1 MATPSAPAGAPKRKL
16 IFGYWN
22 VRGFHRANPCCYLL
36 NYANVDY
43 DTSTYQITENSW
55 FEVKSGTGIPFP
67 NLPYIIDG
75 DFKLSESMA
84 VAQYICGKFKP
95 ELLGTTPQEK
105 ARIYQLQN
113 IVAEISSESIKPFY
127 AHDDRNAHIANYTK
141 QVELLVTYLA
151 SKTYLI
157 GDNLTLPDFLFF
169 EVINYAVKLSD
180 SAILTTYPT
189 LQAYHDR
196 IKNLPGLK
204 EYLES
209 DKA

>member
-1 MATPSAPAGAPKRKL
+1 
-16 IFGYWN
+16 
-22 VRGFHRANPCCYLL
+22 
-36 NYANVDY
+36 
-43 DTSTYQITENSW
+43 
-55 FEVKSGTGIPFP
+55 
-67 NLPYIIDG
+67 
-75 DFKLSESMA
+75 MA

-141 QVELLVTYLA
+141 QVEPLVTYLA